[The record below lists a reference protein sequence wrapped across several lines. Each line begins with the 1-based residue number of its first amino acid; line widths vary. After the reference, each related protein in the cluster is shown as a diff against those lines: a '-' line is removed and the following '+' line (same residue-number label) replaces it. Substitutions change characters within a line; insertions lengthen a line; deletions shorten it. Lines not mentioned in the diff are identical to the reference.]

1 MKQIKEKFI
10 FGFAIFASFFGAGNL
25 ILPPM
30 LGFKAGED
38 WWLVG
43 IGFLLSATIFP
54 MLALLGY
61 ARLQGNMIDFGKKVS
76 TRFAFVFSVA
86 IYLMIPILP
95 TPRTA
100 AVTHE
105 IAIQPYFESS
115 ALLTSFVYFLLVFLF
130 VINRGKVIEFLGKF
144 LTPIIGLIL
153 LAVILMGILGPENKM
168 MMDGFESP
176 MIKGFLEGY
185 QTYDAIAGLVMGGVM
200 VVTLNNSREK
210 MSVGEKQKMIG
221 QSGLIAMAGLFIIYI
236 GLIFIGSRFNAAFDP
251 DISRTALLS
260 GLSTEIMGKTGT
272 AFLSILVALSC
283 FTTAVS
289 IIVGVADF
297 FKEMLGGSQKVYVAS
312 AALSCVA
319 GILMGQFEVKFI
331 IDLAV
336 SVLMLLYPISIV
348 LILLNLLPEKYAGRP
363 IYRVLVI
370 LAIFFS
376 IPNFMSSILSEEL
389 LNSLYS
395 IIPLSKEGLGWVM
408 PCILAFILMNLI
420 PNKRKVPGIQN

>member
-1 MKQIKEKFI
+1 MNRIKEKFI

-43 IGFLLSATIFP
+43 TGFLLSATVFP
-54 MLALLGY
+54 LLALLGY
-61 ARLQGNMIDFGKKVS
+61 ARLQGTMIDFGRKVS
-76 TRFAFVFSVA
+76 AKFALVFSVG

-95 TPRTA
+95 CPRTA

-105 IAIQPYFESS
+105 IAIQPYFGTS
-115 ALLTSFVYFLLVFLF
+115 AILTSFIYFTLVFLF

-144 LTPIIGLIL
+144 LTPIIGIIL
-153 LAVILMGILGPENKM
+153 LTIIIMGILGPENRM
-168 MMDGFESP
+168 IMESFETP

-200 VVTLNNSREK
+200 VITLNNSREE
-210 MSVGEKQKMIG
+210 MSVEEKQIMIG

-236 GLIFIGSRFNAAFDP
+236 GLIFIGSKFNAGFDP
-251 DISRTALLS
+251 EISRTALLS
-260 GLSTEIMGKTGT
+260 GLSTQIMGSTGT
-272 AFLSILVALSC
+272 AFLSVLVALSC

-297 FKEMLGGSQKVYVAS
+297 FKGLFGDSQKVYIVS
-312 AALSCVA
+312 AALSCIA
-319 GILMGQFEVKFI
+319 GILMGQFEVNVI

-336 SVLMLLYPISIV
+336 SVLMLLYPIAIV
-348 LILLNLLPEKYAGRP
+348 LILLNLLPEKYAGKP
-363 IYRVLVI
+363 VYRVLVF
-370 LAIFFS
+370 LAIVFS
-376 IPNFMSSILSEEL
+376 IPNFMSSLLSKDALE
-389 LNSLYS
+389 SLYS
-395 IIPLSKEGLGWVM
+395 IIPWSKDGLGWVI
-408 PCILAFILMNLI
+408 PCILGFILVNLI
-420 PNKRKVPGIQN
+420 PGNRSEPSGQN

>member
-1 MKQIKEKFI
+1 MNRIKEKFI

-43 IGFLLSATIFP
+43 IGFLLSATVFP
-54 MLALLGY
+54 LLALLGY
-61 ARLQGNMIDFGKKVS
+61 ARLQGTMIDFGKKVS
-76 TRFAFVFSVA
+76 TRFAVLFSVG

-105 IAIQPYFESS
+105 IAIRPYFESS
-115 ALLTSFVYFLLVFLF
+115 ALLTSFVYFFLVFLF
-130 VINRGKVIEFLGKF
+130 VINRGRVIEFLGKF
-144 LTPIIGLIL
+144 LTPIIGVIL
-153 LAVILMGILGPENKM
+153 FAIILMGILGPANSITT
-168 MMDGFESP
+168 GSFESP
-176 MIKGFLEGY
+176 MIMGFLEGY

-200 VVTLNNSREK
+200 VITLNNSSK
-210 MSVGEKQKMIG
+210 KISTKEKQIMIG

-236 GLIFIGSRFNAAFDP
+236 GLIFIGSKFSAAFDP
-251 DISRTALLS
+251 DISRTSLLS
-260 GLSTEIMGKTGT
+260 GLSKEIMGKTGT
-272 AFLSILVALSC
+272 AFLSVLVALSC

-297 FKEMLGGSQKVYVAS
+297 FKEMLGGSQKVYMAS
-312 AALSCVA
+312 AALSCIA

-348 LILLNLLPEKYAGRP
+348 LILLNLLPEKYAGKP
-363 IYRVLVI
+363 VYRVLVF
-370 LAIFFS
+370 LAIVFS
-376 IPNFMSSILSEEL
+376 IPNFMSGLISKDWLD
-389 LNSLYS
+389 SLYI
-395 IIPLSKEGLGWVM
+395 IIPLSSEGLGWVI
-408 PCILAFILMNLI
+408 PCVLGFILMNLI
-420 PNKRKVPGIQN
+420 PQNDNKLLSQN

>member
-1 MKQIKEKFI
+1 MNKIKEKFV

-30 LGFKAGED
+30 LGFKSGED

-43 IGFLLSATIFP
+43 MGFLLSATVFP

-61 ARLQGNMIDFGKKVS
+61 ARLQGTMIDFGRKVS
-76 TRFAFVFSVA
+76 SRFAMVFSVG

-95 TPRTA
+95 CPRTA

-105 IAIQPYFESS
+105 IAIKPYFGTS
-115 ALLTSFVYFLLVFLF
+115 AILTSFVYFTLVFLF

-144 LTPIIGLIL
+144 LTPIIGIIL
-153 LAVILMGILGPENKM
+153 LAIIVLGILGPENHM
-168 MMDGFESP
+168 MTGSFDSP
-176 MIKGFLEGY
+176 LIAGFLEGY

-200 VVTLNNSREK
+200 VITLNNSREE
-210 MSVGEKQKMIG
+210 MTVHEKQIMIG

-236 GLIFIGSRFNAAFDP
+236 GLIFIGSKYNGVFDP
-251 DISRTALLS
+251 DVSRTALLS
-260 GLSTEIMGKTGT
+260 GLSTQIMGKTGT
-272 AFLSILVALSC
+272 AFLSVLVSLAC

-297 FKEMLGGSQKVYVAS
+297 FKGLFGDSQKVYVVS
-312 AALSCVA
+312 AALSCLA
-319 GILMGQFEVKFI
+319 GILMGQFEVKVI

-363 IYRVLVI
+363 VYRILVV
-370 LAIFFS
+370 LAIVFS
-376 IPNFMSSILSEEL
+376 IPNFMSNLIARDW
-389 LNSLYS
+389 LNSLYTL
-395 IIPLSKEGLGWVM
+395 IPLSRDGLGWVI
-408 PCILAFILMNLI
+408 PCIMGFILVNLI
-420 PNKRKVPGIQN
+420 TNNRKNQINEN

>member
-1 MKQIKEKFI
+1 MNSIREKFI

-38 WWLVG
+38 WGLVG
-43 IGFLLSATIFP
+43 AGFLLSATVFP

-61 ARLQGNMIDFGKKVS
+61 ARLQGTMIDFGRKVS
-76 TRFAFVFSVA
+76 TRFALVFSVG

-95 TPRTA
+95 CPRTA

-105 IAIQPYFESS
+105 IAIKPYFETSP
-115 ALLTSFVYFLLVFLF
+115 LLTSFVYFSLVFVF

-144 LTPIIGLIL
+144 LTPVIGMIL
-153 LAVILMGILGPENKM
+153 LTIIILGILGPANTMVMSSYEK
-168 MMDGFESP
+168 P
-176 MIKGFLEGY
+176 IIKGFLEGY

-200 VVTLNNSREK
+200 VVTLNNSRVK
-210 MSVGEKQKMIG
+210 MSLKEKQIMIG

-236 GLIFIGSRFNAAFDP
+236 GLIFIGSKLNAGFDP
-251 DISRTALLS
+251 NISRTALLS
-260 GLSTEIMGKTGT
+260 GLSTQIMGRTGT

-297 FKEMLGGSQKVYVAS
+297 FKGMFGDSKKVYAVS
-312 AALSCVA
+312 AALSCVT

-331 IDLAV
+331 IDIAV

-348 LILLNLLPEKYAGRP
+348 LILLNLLPEKYAGHQV
-363 IYRVLVI
+363 YRVLVV
-370 LAIFFS
+370 LAIVFS
-376 IPNFMSSILSEEL
+376 IPNFLSSFLSEES
-389 LNSLYS
+389 LNSLYI
-395 IIPLSKEGLGWVM
+395 IIPLSRDGLGWVM

-420 PNKRKVPGIQN
+420 SKTSKKANTQN